1 MEDESFGK
9 RIYKLRK
16 EAGLTQKKLA
26 QMLGVSEPAVCK
38 WEAGS
43 SMPDVMLLAPLARV
57 LHTDLNKLFAYEE
70 TLSEKKIEELIR
82 AAEAIRQEEPE
93 REASYADFKVSRS
106 REIFRGNAEML
117 QLVYV
122 KLLMKHQIQGKLTEE
137 QRGRLE
143 EILLKLTES
152 KEKRIQETAH
162 LHLVSFYI
170 RIRQFDKAKGQVEV
184 LSPFDF
190 NARHMK
196 ALLHYEAQEYAEGL
210 KVSEQFLLECVQNA
224 LICLSHMADA
234 MHLQKNRER
243 ELFFAEAMCQLEALF
258 QIPFYRGMVT
268 KMSYY
273 VRQQENDKAVE
284 CFETYVDNV
293 LCMEEICEKSE
304 FASELGTEAQFISN
318 GELVSLGEYKKMLLE
333 MMQNSE
339 FMNRIRKE
347 ERFEAT
353 LEQVREKQ
361 KSDR

>member
-1 MEDESFGK
+1 MEGESFGK

-93 REASYADFKVSRS
+93 REASYWEEVLQKYP
-106 REIFRGNAEML
+106 NAEML

-122 KLLMKHQIQGKLTEE
+122 KLLTKHQIQGKLTEE

-234 MHLQKNRER
+234 MHLQKNKER
-243 ELFFAEAMCQLEALF
+243 EFFFAEAMCQLEELF

-273 VRQQENDKAVE
+273 ARQQENDKAVE

-353 LEQVREKQ
+353 LEQVRKKQ